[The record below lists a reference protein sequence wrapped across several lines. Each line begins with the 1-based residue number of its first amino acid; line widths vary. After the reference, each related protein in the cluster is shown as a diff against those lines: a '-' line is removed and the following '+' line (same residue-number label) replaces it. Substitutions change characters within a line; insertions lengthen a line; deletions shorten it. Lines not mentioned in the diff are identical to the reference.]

1 MKTLLRI
8 LFLGFVTIYFSGCAS
23 IGPILEGMG
32 DGLKNSSKQSSTYNC
47 NQQSYGGGYSTVQ
60 CQSR

>member
-32 DGLKNSSKQSSTYNC
+32 DGLKNSSKQSSYDCTQYMQN
-47 NQQSYGGGYSTVQ
+47 GVGSTH
-60 CQSR
+60 CQGR